1 MVTPDKARKTSA
13 ENVQEELEKT
23 KEGQD
28 EKTKDIPEESEPLTE
43 EDNIRDDID
52 DESNQNSDSEGG
64 FDKTQKVGMDLD
76 VLREELDRFRE
87 ELMDDFVLKMIED
100 KLEENLP
107 VIKEMV
113 QTELIDT
120 IPDIDYVVKI
130 KDIMAEM
137 VSL

>member
-1 MVTPDKARKTSA
+1 MVTPDRARKTSA

>member
-1 MVTPDKARKTSA
+1 MVTPDRARKTSA

-130 KDIMAEM
+130 KDIIAEM

>member
-1 MVTPDKARKTSA
+1 MVTPDRARKTSA

-52 DESNQNSDSEGG
+52 NESNQNSDSEGG